1 MWILYL
7 TAAGL
12 AVGTATTALLA
23 RRERWRWV
31 VTEIVEKT
39 AAEGPYRGWR
49 AEERVHRAR
58 VPAAVLAASALAPAW
73 GLAIGLAFA
82 PAGVALALIL
92 LAGRGM
98 VPTILALPLV
108 AVALHGFG
116 LSAGLIGAPAALLR
130 RRRASLDRL
139 IRITRRHHVAVL
151 AVLSAVA
158 YAIDEAALFVA
169 AAFPAAIGL
178 ALAILFGVAAAHSRR
193 IASTGSGRHDR
204 EIGTPS
210 GPAATTT
217 RWPTS
222 SDISTSTSGTG
233 RSCPASARSSST

>member
-1 MWILYL
+1 MWILLL

-12 AVGTATTALLA
+12 AVGIAVTAVLA

-92 LAGRGM
+92 LTGRDLAAA
-98 VPTILALPLV
+98 ILALLVV

-116 LSAGLIGAPAALLR
+116 LVAGLIGAPGVLLGR
-130 RRRASLDRL
+130 RHASLDRL
-139 IRITRRHHVAVL
+139 IRTTRRHHVAVL
-151 AVLSAVA
+151 ATLGAVA
-158 YAIDEAALFVA
+158 LAVGEPALALA
-169 AAFPAAIGL
+169 AAIGAAIGL
-178 ALAILFGVAAAHSRR
+178 ALAILLAVAAAHSRR
-193 IASTGSGRHDR
+193 IAS
-204 EIGTPS
+204 
-210 GPAATTT
+210 
-217 RWPTS
+217 
-222 SDISTSTSGTG
+222 G
-233 RSCPASARSSST
+233 RSRV